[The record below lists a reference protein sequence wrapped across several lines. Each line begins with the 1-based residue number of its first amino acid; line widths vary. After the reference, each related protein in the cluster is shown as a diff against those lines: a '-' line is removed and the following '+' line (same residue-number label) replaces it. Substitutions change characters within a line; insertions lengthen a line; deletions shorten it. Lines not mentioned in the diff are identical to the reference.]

1 MDRAQEGAAT
11 GAADGGG
18 PAGEA
23 GTSREAPGE
32 GGAAAP
38 STAAAGVAETTE
50 GMGMV
55 SGVVGGGWSICEIGC
70 DR

>member
-18 PAGEA
+18 PLGEA

-38 STAAAGVAETTE
+38 STAAADVADDGRHGDGVGRRRGRVEYL
-50 GMGMV
+50 
-55 SGVVGGGWSICEIGC
+55 
-70 DR
+70 